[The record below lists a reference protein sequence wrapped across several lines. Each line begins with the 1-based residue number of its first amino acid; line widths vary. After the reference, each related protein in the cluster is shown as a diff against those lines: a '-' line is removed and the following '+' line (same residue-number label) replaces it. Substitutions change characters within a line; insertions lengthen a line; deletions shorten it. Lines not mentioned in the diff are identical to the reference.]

1 MRFNLPISAHL
12 VRTLALSLG
21 FAACVLWGIERTAEH
36 MLIQLTGDP
45 FAPSSKGVGHPHLLW
60 EMPPGDV
67 DVQGQRIQVNSMG
80 ARGPEL
86 EKNPAS
92 GTRRVISVGGDTA
105 FGRGVQ
111 RTETYSVDA
120 INSLGGNRVGVE
132 TILLAVP
139 EYTIDQTRNLMDM
152 RGWPLSP
159 NLLIVAGPAHEMD
172 VAPYVDKDVIA
183 RFKSPIELS
192 KSLKETAVFRILD
205 YWLRIQSGPT
215 AQRRQSAFI
224 QGKNINPQQ
233 KPRVGTNAYA
243 QHLDKLVEE
252 ALQNQ
257 TDVVFVM
264 LPVPADLM
272 ASHMDDRV
280 LLYRDALNH
289 VAVRH
294 GVPTVD
300 GPKLFVDSGRKHA
313 ELFAENAT
321 LTKRG
326 HRILSYALAQK
337 LRPWLRGRKLNKKG
351 TGATIPTLKEPSL
364 IGDEI

>member
-1 MRFNLPISAHL
+1 VRFNLPISAHL

-21 FAACVLWGIERTAEH
+21 FAACVLWGIERTAEV
-36 MLIQLTGDP
+36 MLVQLTGDP
-45 FAPSSKGVGHPHLLW
+45 STPSSQGVGHPHLLW

-67 DVQGQRIQVNSMG
+67 DVQDQRIEVNSMG

-86 EKNPAS
+86 EKNPSS
-92 GTRRVISVGGDTA
+92 GIRRVISVGGDTA
-105 FGRGVQ
+105 FGRGVK
-111 RTETYSVDA
+111 RSETYSVDA
-120 INSLGGNRVGVE
+120 INILGGNRVGVE

-152 RGWPLSP
+152 RGWSLVP
-159 NLLIVAGPAHEMD
+159 NLLIIAGPAHEMD
-172 VAPYVDKDVIA
+172 VAPYVDKDVIS
-183 RFKSPIELS
+183 RFKSPIEVS
-192 KSLKETAVFRILD
+192 HSLKESAVFRVLD
-205 YWLRIQSGPT
+205 YWLRIHTGPT
-215 AQRRQSAFI
+215 AQRRQNAFI
-224 QGKNINPQQ
+224 QGQNINPQGR
-233 KPRVGTNAYA
+233 PRVGTNTYA
-243 QHLDKLVEE
+243 QHLNRLVEDT
-252 ALQNQ
+252 LKNQ
-257 TDVVFVM
+257 ADIVFVM

-272 ASHMDDRV
+272 ASHIDDRV
-280 LLYRDALNH
+280 LLYREALNH

-294 GVPTVD
+294 GVPIVD
-300 GPKLFVDSGRKHA
+300 GPKLFADSGRKQA

-364 IGDEI
+364 IGDAI